1 MSPLA
6 IVLLLALVTVVCL
19 IAYRHLRHF
28 RAHPGGCAHCAAQ
41 NCPHRK
47 RPRQND

>member
-19 IAYRHLRHF
+19 IAYRHLRPI
-28 RAHPGGCAHCAAQ
+28 RAQPRRCAHFAAQ